1 MLAHSLSLPQINKLI
16 KFKEK
21 KKETKTGMTGLG
33 QGKKGHIVGNVKC
46 NVYELGINLEGLR
59 YKWKERSDV
68 V

>member
-1 MLAHSLSLPQINKLI
+1 
-16 KFKEK
+16 
-21 KKETKTGMTGLG
+21 MTGLG